1 MPTSENLQ
9 LPELAAAL
17 GHPVERRR
25 PGLEHIFLHDLLNTA
40 AGLHVLARLFADN
53 TLPNAQLSECKTLFA
68 DLTANLIDDIQ
79 HQRKLLQAE
88 RGELELQIEPIP
100 LQPFLQSLQRVC
112 GSTIVGK
119 NRRLLLIEPPD
130 AVLCTD
136 AVLLRRSLVNLI
148 KNAAE
153 ATPPGG
159 AITLACNLTPGTAH
173 FLVHNP
179 GFMDA
184 SACQKIFRR
193 PFTTKAG
200 NDRGLGTYSVKLFV
214 ERYLNGHVHWTS
226 SPSEGTVISFEIP
239 SIQ

>member
-1 MPTSENLQ
+1 MPTTENLQ

-17 GHPVERRR
+17 GGPTELRR

-53 TLPNAQLSECKTLFA
+53 VLPAAQITECKALFA

-88 RGELELQIEPIP
+88 RGDLELEIEPVQ
-100 LQPFLQSLQRVC
+100 LRPFLQSVYRVC

-119 NRRLLLIEPPD
+119 NRHLLLTDPPD
-130 AVLCTD
+130 ALLHTD
-136 AVLLRRSLVNLI
+136 AVLVRRSIVNLI

-153 ATPPGG
+153 ATPIGG
-159 AITLACNLTPGTAH
+159 TITLACQLTPGTVC

-179 GFMDA
+179 GFMDDYVR
-184 SACQKIFRR
+184 QQIFLR
-193 PFTTKAG
+193 PFTTKPG
-200 NDRGLGTYSVKLFV
+200 SDRGLGTYSVKLFV
-214 ERYLNGHVHWTS
+214 ERYLNGRVQWTS
-226 SPSEGTVISFEIP
+226 SPSEGTVVSFQIP
-239 SIQ
+239 RIQ